1 MERRTFNK
9 MAGLTAMGVL
19 AKLDLHAQQAAASKE
34 VVLEDSELLVA
45 FDKASG
51 ALTRME
57 RKSTSWPIQRRPALG
72 VSFRM
77 LAPMPDRRDNFILG
91 QKQRAAS
98 VEKISE
104 NQVRLVWKD
113 LASENGGVLAIT
125 FTATVTLTS
134 GALTFECNLQNDSPL
149 SNRDDRLPILR
160 RFESPTKDTSMQ
172 AGHMWVGSL
181 QEQER
186 SILISQME
194 RAIGASR
201 FSDQSDR
208 FEPKPVLPHS
218 SARPGH
224 LCRNARSQPLPTF
237 LPSPSNNTPESSKLI
252 MFRSRTKSRACR
264 YTSNSGH
271 VILSSFILTPPRN
284 LFRY

>member
-19 AKLDLHAQQAAASKE
+19 AKLDLHAQQTAASE
-34 VVLEDSELLVA
+34 GVVLEDSELLVA

-104 NQVRLVWKD
+104 NQVRICGRTW
-113 LASENGGVLAIT
+113 
-125 FTATVTLTS
+125 
-134 GALTFECNLQNDSPL
+134 
-149 SNRDDRLPILR
+149 
-160 RFESPTKDTSMQ
+160 
-172 AGHMWVGSL
+172 
-181 QEQER
+181 
-186 SILISQME
+186 
-194 RAIGASR
+194 RAKMVAYW
-201 FSDQSDR
+201 
-208 FEPKPVLPHS
+208 
-218 SARPGH
+218 
-224 LCRNARSQPLPTF
+224 
-237 LPSPSNNTPESSKLI
+237 
-252 MFRSRTKSRACR
+252 RSRSLRQ
-264 YTSNSGH
+264 
-271 VILSSFILTPPRN
+271 
-284 LFRY
+284 